1 MIYEEFGVLHLEIKI
16 RMKTIEILNLKCGGC
31 VNTVKKGLLSV
42 DGIAEVEVDLENSKV
57 MVPTEDE
64 QVLIQVKEKLSK
76 MGYPEIGDPNTI
88 LHKAKSFVSCATGK
102 MTSETE

>member
-1 MIYEEFGVLHLEIKI
+1 
-16 RMKTIEILNLKCGGC
+16 MKTIEILNLKCGGC

-42 DGIAEVEVDLENSKV
+42 DGIDEVEVDLENSKV

-76 MGYPEIGDPNTI
+76 MGYPEIGDANTI
-88 LHKAKSFVSCATGK
+88 IHKAKSFVSCASGK
-102 MTSETE
+102 MISETK